1 MSRKLFPIIAILTL
15 VLTTI
20 ACSFTVNMPSIKQ
33 IKTGPTQTET
43 IHVAAP
49 APAAAS
55 PAASDVTLEFGAGE
69 LNLAPGAE
77 NAIVDGIA
85 TYNVQELKPVVTVT
99 GSTVRIETGNMGN
112 NGIPNFNF
120 GANNF
125 KNTWDLKLGNMPMSL
140 HIKAGAYKGDYELG
154 GLALQSLAVADGA
167 AQVGLKFSQ
176 PNPVAMDNLT
186 YETGASNVNL
196 SGLANADFQTMT
208 FRSGAGNYTLDF
220 SGTLKRAATVNIDSG
235 ISQITIIVPQGV
247 SAQVTLK
254 GALSNVN
261 MNGAWQKSGGNY
273 VNSGSGPQITIYVTM
288 GAGNLQLSN

>member
-15 VLTTI
+15 VLTTV
-20 ACSFTVNMPSIKQ
+20 ACSFTVNLPSIRQ
-33 IKTGPTQTET
+33 IKTGPTQIET

-49 APAAAS
+49 AS
-55 PAASDVTLEFGAGE
+55 GAASDVTLAFGAGE

-85 TYNVQELKPVVTVT
+85 TYNVKQLKPVVTAA
-99 GSTVRIETGNMGN
+99 GSTVRIETGNIGN
-112 NGIPNFNF
+112 NGFSNLNL
-120 GANNF
+120 GAKNF
-125 KNTWDLKLGNMPMSL
+125 KNTWDLKLGSLPMSM
-140 HIKAGAYKGDYELG
+140 HIKAGAYKGVYELG
-154 GLALQSLAVADGA
+154 GLALQSLDVADGA
-167 AQVGLKFSQ
+167 SDVRLKFSQ
-176 PNPVAMDNLT
+176 PNTIAMDNLT

-196 SGLANADFQTMT
+196 SGLANADFQNMT

-220 SGTLKRAATVNIDSG
+220 SGMLKRAATVNIDSG

-247 SAQVTLK
+247 SAQVILK

-261 MNGAWQKSGGNY
+261 MNGDWQKSGGNW
-273 VNSGSGPQITIYVTM
+273 VNPGSGPQITIYVNL

>member
-55 PAASDVTLEFGAGE
+55 PAASDVTLAFGAGE
-69 LNLAPGAE
+69 LNVAPGAE
-77 NAIVDGIA
+77 NAIVDGVA
-85 TYNVQELKPVVTVT
+85 TYNVQELKPVVTVN
-99 GSTVRIETGNMGN
+99 GSTVRIETGNLGN
-112 NGIPNFNF
+112 NGFSNFNF
-120 GANNF
+120 GAKNF
-125 KNTWDLKLGNMPMSL
+125 KNTWDLKLGNMPMNL

-154 GLALQSLAVADGA
+154 GLALQSLDVADGA
-167 AQVGLKFSQ
+167 SQVGLKFSQ
-176 PNPVAMDNLT
+176 PNTVPMDNLT

-196 SGLANADFQTMT
+196 SGLGNADFQTMT
-208 FRSGAGNYTLDF
+208 FRGGAGNYTLDF

-247 SAQVTLK
+247 SAQLTVK